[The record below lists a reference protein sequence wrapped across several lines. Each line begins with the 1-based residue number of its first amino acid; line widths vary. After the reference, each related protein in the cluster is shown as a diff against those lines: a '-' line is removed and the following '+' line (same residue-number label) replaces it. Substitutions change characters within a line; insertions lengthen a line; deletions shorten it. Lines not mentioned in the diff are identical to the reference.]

1 MTPGAW
7 TNFKQTLK
15 LQMESLTYGDDLSGF
30 AKAFTT
36 AYDIAIKQGGD
47 TLNQIPMVIGNTSA
61 MESTLSASLNEIQFS
76 KNKTLLD
83 VVGRS
88 VVAYWA
94 AQSLLQGIPP
104 KIPAI
109 GAIANITNN
118 QSTVL
123 NPGSPGQWTVIP
135 VLPSKTSDNFLNSF
149 VTSAKIHLTTV
160 SGFFIVTAQYPPPAP
175 PAPGIVNWTG
185 YTVLD

>member
-7 TNFKQTLK
+7 ANFKQTLK

-30 AKAFTT
+30 SKAFTN
-36 AYDIAIKQGGD
+36 AYDVAIKQGGD
-47 TLNQIPMVIGNTSA
+47 TLNQIPMIVGNTA
-61 MESTLSASLNEIQFS
+61 LMESVLLTSLIEIQLS

-88 VVAYWA
+88 VVAYWS

-104 KIPAI
+104 LIPAI
-109 GAIANITNN
+109 GAVANITNN
-118 QSTVL
+118 QSIVL
-123 NPGSPGQWTVIP
+123 NPGSPDQWTVIP
-135 VLPSKTSDNFLNSF
+135 TLPSSTADNFLNSF

-175 PAPGIVNWTG
+175 PAPGIVNWSG